1 MELILKMFSASKKN
15 TYAIFNSLLIAVLVC
30 FIALPIHAK
39 AETVNQRF
47 SDVSNEYWAKDEVTQ
62 LVEEGIIN
70 GYQDLQYR
78 PGVSIK
84 RGQAANLLTA
94 ALQLPEAP
102 YQPIFKDVSAKSSH
116 LRGAMSTYQ
125 AGIFRGKPDGN
136 FGVSDELTREQM
148 ASVLVNAFKLKD
160 TGEKVHF
167 TDEKSISESHRYGVK
182 VLMQHGI
189 TTGKED
195 GSFAPKLSVN
205 RGSFAV
211 FLHRAMIQAGMLE
224 KKQPI
229 VFNKTQTMGKFEPI
243 RFEQFITEVPLTQE
257 GQTYLRS
264 NHFLSLS
271 AKRVKTHAHATDHIY
286 VYGVSGRKS
295 TKVTVTKRELPNG
308 DYFTFVELRNPDRL
322 PIRVD
327 LVRIDG
333 GIQTNTIERFDK
345 FPMKKDVD
353 DTFGFD
359 IATSPVGVLETIS
372 QQGTGQQMISKT
384 YRSRELEL
392 KYRNGAVS
400 RTRELQDEKETYSN
414 ILMGDNRVSVYEL
427 NSRGYDVVDQWYL
440 SSNKKLFS
448 SKERLDS
455 WLRESITNY
464 KKRNKWYTAEGPYN
478 KMATTIEPMPASGRG
493 YGRNLLLV
501 KEDRV
506 MLLYNQTKER
516 YYEDILHNSFTN
528 LAVFRGSKPYWETEV
543 TSTYLTHLYNFTA
556 PFVDTRFNEQ
566 IALFLYNGG
575 KAFNH
580 KDYNEGLRNYA
591 NLLVQQHR
599 KGNVN
604 FLSPTAYYIPDY
616 FPAKSQV
623 KTHTSMNHL
632 LGGMNILLLAFQ
644 EFNDPVY
651 LENASAIEKAI
662 RFEEKKWTRS
672 NGDIWYKRAPNGQ
685 FSGTDYV
692 HLTLEDLIYSYEKW
706 SQIDQSKAKVF
717 ERMIKSK
724 AGYLNSTKK
733 GYTTKIKEGLKR
745 INMSNLLPAGKEYT
759 DAL

>member
-1 MELILKMFSASKKN
+1 MLNVSRKSAF
-15 TYAIFNSLLIAVLVC
+15 AIFNSLLIALVVF
-30 FIALPIHAK
+30 FIVFPVDAK
-39 AETVNQRF
+39 AESVDQRF
-47 SDVSNEYWAKDEVTQ
+47 SDVSNDYWARTEVTQ

-70 GYQDLQYR
+70 GYQDLQFR
-78 PGVSIK
+78 PGISIK
-84 RGQAANLLTA
+84 RGQAANLLTV
-94 ALQLPEAP
+94 ALELPEAP
-102 YQPIFKDVSAKSSH
+102 YKPIFKDVSSKSSN

-125 AGIFRGKPDGN
+125 EGIFKGKPDGN

-160 TGEKVHF
+160 TGEKVTF
-167 TDEKSISESHRYGVK
+167 KDENKISESHKYGVK

-195 GSFAPKLSVN
+195 GTFAPKLPVN

-211 FLHRAMIQAGMLE
+211 FLHRAMTQAGLLE
-224 KKQPI
+224 KQKPI
-229 VFNKTQTMGKFEPI
+229 VFNKTQSMGKFDPI
-243 RFEQFITEVPLTQE
+243 RYNQYLTEVPLTKE
-257 GQTYLRS
+257 GKTYLRS
-264 NHFLSLS
+264 NNFLSLA
-271 AKRVKTHAHATDHIY
+271 AKRVKAHGHATDHIY
-286 VYGVSGRKS
+286 VYGVSERKN
-295 TKVTVTKRELPNG
+295 TRVTVTKRELPNG

-327 LVRIDG
+327 LVRIDEEVK
-333 GIQTNTIERFDK
+333 TNTMARFDK
-345 FPMKKDVD
+345 YSMKKDID
-353 DTFGFD
+353 ETFGFD
-359 IATSPVGVLETIS
+359 IATSPVGVLETVS
-372 QQGTGQQMISKT
+372 TQGTGQQMISKT

-392 KYRNGAVS
+392 KYRTGAVS
-400 RTRELQDEKETYSN
+400 HTRELHDEQETYSN
-414 ILMGDNRVSVYEL
+414 ILMGDKRVSVYEL

-440 SSNKKLFS
+440 SSNAKLFS
-448 SKERLDS
+448 TNTRMDS
-455 WLRESITNY
+455 WFQESIANY
-464 KKRNKWYTAEGPYN
+464 KKRNKWYTASGPYN

-528 LAVFRGSKPYWETEV
+528 LAVFRGNKPYWETEV
-543 TSTYLTHLYNFTA
+543 TSTYLKNLYNITA

-575 KAFNH
+575 NAFGH
-580 KDYNEGLRNYA
+580 KDHSVGLRNYA
-591 NLLVQQHR
+591 NLIVQQHR

-616 FPAKSQV
+616 FPAKQQV

-662 RFEEKKWTRS
+662 RFEEKNWTRS
-672 NGDIWYKRAPNGQ
+672 NGDIWYKRAPNAQ

-692 HLTLEDLIYSYEKW
+692 HLTLEDLIRSYEIW
-706 SQIDQSKAKVF
+706 SQVDQSKAKVF

-724 AGYLNSTKK
+724 AGYLNTTKQ

>member
-1 MELILKMFSASKKN
+1 MLTGSKKR
-15 TYAIFNSLLIAVLVC
+15 IFAVAGSLLIALFVL
-30 FIALPIHAK
+30 FTFLPYDAK
-39 AETVNQRF
+39 AETVDQRF
-47 SDVSNEYWAKDEVTQ
+47 SDISNAYWAKDEVTQ

-78 PGVSIK
+78 PGISIK

-94 ALQLPEAP
+94 ALKLPQAP
-102 YQPIFKDVSAKSSH
+102 YQPIFKDVSSKSSH
-116 LRGAMSTYQ
+116 LRGAMATYQ
-125 AGIFRGKPDGN
+125 EGIFKGKPDGN

-160 TGEKVHF
+160 TGEEVHF
-167 TDEKSISESHRYGVK
+167 TDEHKISESHRYGVK

-195 GSFAPKLSVN
+195 GSFAPKLPVN

-211 FLHRAMIQAGMLE
+211 FLHRAMIQSGLLE

-229 VFNKTQTMGKFEPI
+229 TFNKTQTMGKFEPI
-243 RFEQFITEVPLTQE
+243 RFNQFLTEVPLTKE

-264 NHFLSLS
+264 NHFLSLA
-271 AKRVKTHAHATDHIY
+271 AKRVKPHGHATDHEY
-286 VYGVSGRKS
+286 VYGVSDRKN
-295 TKVTVTKRELPNG
+295 TRVTVTKRELPNG

-322 PIRVD
+322 PLRVD
-327 LVRIDG
+327 FVRIDEG
-333 GIQTNTIERFDK
+333 VTANKMERFDK
-345 FPMKKDVD
+345 FPMKKDID

-359 IATSPVGVLETIS
+359 IATSPVGVLETVS
-372 QQGTGQQMISKT
+372 QQGTGQQMISKM
-384 YRSRELEL
+384 YRSRDLEM
-392 KYRNGAVS
+392 KYRNGAIS
-400 RTRELQDEKETYSN
+400 RTRELYDEQETYSN
-414 ILMGDNRVSVYEL
+414 IVMGNNRVSVFEL
-427 NSRGYDVVDQWYL
+427 HSRGYDIVDHWYL
-440 SSNKKLFS
+440 ASDQKLFS
-448 SKERLDS
+448 TNERLDS
-455 WLRESITNY
+455 WLRESVANY
-464 KKRNKWYTAEGPYN
+464 KKRNKWYTANGPYN

-506 MLLYNQTKER
+506 MLLYNQTEER
-516 YYEDILHNSFTN
+516 YYEDILHNAFTN
-528 LAVFRGSKPYWETEV
+528 LSIFRGNKTYWETEV
-543 TSTYLTHLYNFTA
+543 TSTYLQHLYNFTA

-575 KAFNH
+575 SAFGH

-591 NLLVQQHR
+591 NLLVQQHK

-604 FLSPTAYYIPDY
+604 ALSSTAYYIPDY
-616 FPAKSQV
+616 FPAKQQV

-644 EFNDPVY
+644 EFKDPVY

-692 HLTLEDLIYSYEKW
+692 HLTLEDLIHSYEMW
-706 SQIDQSKAKVF
+706 MQVDQSKAKVF

-733 GYTTKIKEGLKR
+733 GYTTKIKKGLER
-745 INMSNLLPAGKEYT
+745 INMSNLLPAGPEYT